1 MWLRMWKDDITG
13 CRWVLFCLWWIS
25 SPYVVMV
32 RIYKVLAFN
41 RLLWSSTRCL
51 EILVRFA
58 HHGWANKRTS
68 SPLSWWQQ
76 RFATFLWR
84 SKLERYL
91 QRSLDFVI
99 WLERSFND
107 FRHCPFVSRTLR
119 WRLWSYL
126 SFGWCFITFGDAER
140 TDEMPLEVSAMP
152 WEVSFLHGSLF
163 EHEFYF
169 CAWNKSKTNNV
180 YKPVF
185 DMFCEHDSLI

>member
-1 MWLRMWKDDITG
+1 MSEGGATWASAIW
-13 CRWVLFCLWWIS
+13 
-25 SPYVVMV
+25 
-32 RIYKVLAFN
+32 
-41 RLLWSSTRCL
+41 
-51 EILVRFA
+51 EILARFA

-68 SPLSWWQQ
+68 SPLIWWHQ

-107 FRHCPFVSRTLR
+107 FRHCPFVSRTFR

-152 WEVSFLHGSLF
+152 WEVSSLHGSLF